1 MTDHLLLPA
10 AGIGRRFGDDQP
22 KQYSLLAHRPVMA
35 WTLDVWQSIPLDG
48 RRLLILA
55 EHDDQGHTI
64 AREYAHLETTPGGSE
79 RADSVLAGL
88 NALEARDDD
97 WVLVHDIARP
107 CVRVDDIE
115 RLRAHCHQTGRGGLL
130 ATPVSDTIKRR
141 QGDAV
146 TTVDRSQLWSA
157 LTPQCFRFGELKQA
171 LSSALAAGQTVT
183 DEASAMEWAGF
194 PVDLIEGGRDNL
206 KLTRPEDRAL
216 IEFHL
221 IQQGRLKRV

>member
-10 AGIGRRFGDDQP
+10 AGVGRRFGHDRP
-22 KQYSLLAHRPVMA
+22 KQYCTLADRTLME
-35 WTLDVWQSIPLDG
+35 WTLDLWLNVRLDG

-55 EHDDQGHTI
+55 QSDSQGRDI
-64 AREYAHLETTPGGSE
+64 ARSYSNLDVAVGGEE

-88 NALEARDDD
+88 EALNAQEQD

-107 CVRVDDIE
+107 CVRVEDIE
-115 RLRAHCHQTGRGGLL
+115 RLLDHCHRTGRGGLL

-141 QGDAV
+141 DGDAV
-146 TTVDRSQLWSA
+146 STIDRRQLWSA

-171 LSSALAAGQTVT
+171 LASALSAGVTIT
-183 DEASAMEWAGF
+183 DEASAMERAGF
-194 PVDLIEGGRDNL
+194 PVDLVEGARDNL

-216 IEFHL
+216 IEFYL
-221 IQQGRLKRV
+221 MQQGRLEQR

>member
-10 AGIGRRFGDDQP
+10 AGVGRRFGHDRP
-22 KQYSLLAHRPVMA
+22 KQYCTLANRTLME
-35 WTLDVWQSIPLDG
+35 WTLDLWQTVGLDG
-48 RRLLILA
+48 QRLLILA
-55 EHDDQGHTI
+55 EGDAQGRAI
-64 AREYAHLETTPGGSE
+64 AGAYANLAAVVGGAE

-88 NALEARDDD
+88 EALSAQEED

-107 CVRVDDIE
+107 CVRLEDIE
-115 RLRAHCHQTGRGGLL
+115 RLRTHCHRTGRGGLL

-141 QGDAV
+141 DGESV
-146 TTVDRSQLWSA
+146 STVDRSRLWSA
-157 LTPQCFRFGELKQA
+157 LTPQCFRYGELKRA
-171 LSSALAAGQTVT
+171 LSSALAAGRAIT

-194 PVDLIEGGRDNL
+194 PVDLVEGARDNL

-221 IQQGRLKRV
+221 MQQGRLGQE